1 MKKNKGITLIALI
14 ITVILML
21 ILASVALSAIGTGD
35 LFQKTQETA
44 DSYKEKADEE
54 KALLESLI
62 NSVEKYA
69 YSANNNQE
77 PDAPVIVV
85 DIDKPSIETFD
96 VQLKARGDDSYTFTV
111 TLKASDATS
120 NIKFF
125 ELYCGYYQDDA
136 MYVEELA
143 TPTKN
148 VNISKDIVIS
158 DHADSLE
165 SLLNTSWDV
174 VVYDSATEPNFAS
187 ATFDVQE
194 PEITTFTAR
203 FGSYCDSLPE
213 DNYDEITV
221 TGIGKASP
229 IVSYE
234 MYFVAQDNGGSDEE
248 FYGMLDFSTLK
259 KSESSIKTYSSNM
272 GLEKLALSSEPI
284 VLAEADGTQPEII
297 YSGTNVPYEEG
308 TYNFNII
315 IEEDH
320 ANWYDGYDKDFY
332 IKITF
337 ADGSYIE
344 KTIVPEFSQGC

>member
-1 MKKNKGITLIALI
+1 MKNNKGITLIALI

-21 ILASVALSAIGTGD
+21 ILASVALSAIGDAG
-35 LFQKTQETA
+35 LFEKTQNAA

-69 YSANNNQE
+69 YVKDNN
-77 PDAPVIVV
+77 
-85 DIDKPSIETFD
+85 
-96 VQLKARGDDSYTFTV
+96 
-111 TLKASDATS
+111 
-120 NIKFF
+120 
-125 ELYCGYYQDDA
+125 
-136 MYVEELA
+136 
-143 TPTKN
+143 
-148 VNISKDIVIS
+148 
-158 DHADSLE
+158 
-165 SLLNTSWDV
+165 
-174 VVYDSATEPNFAS
+174 
-187 ATFDVQE
+187 QE

-203 FGSYCDSLPE
+203 FGSYCDGLPE

-234 MYFVAQDNGGSDEE
+234 MYFVAQENGGNDEE

-284 VLAEADGTQPEII
+284 VLAEADGTQPEIL

-308 TYNFNII
+308 TYNFNIT

-344 KTIVPEFSQGC
+344 KTIVPDFGQGC